1 MSYKSRTLTILF
13 AAVLALSACGSADE
27 LEDSA
32 TTTTAQTL
40 ESTVVSALED
50 VVGALEDEGGLATA
64 SVDVDGNTYLVS
76 CVAISPS
83 NLSNPLGQVSY
94 LGSDVSI
101 RALTGVNADNAIA
114 IEVEGGACS
123 AGEQTLSD
131 WSLAT
136 AKSLESGAAQQ
147 IACDSGLK
155 VEGC

>member
-1 MSYKSRTLTILF
+1 MDRQRDMSYKTRTIPILF

-32 TTTTAQTL
+32 TTTTAQAL
-40 ESTVVSALED
+40 ESTAVGVQED
-50 VVGALEDEGGLATA
+50 DGGLTTA
-64 SVDVDGNTYLVS
+64 SVDVDGITYLVS

-83 NLSNPLGQVSY
+83 NLSNPLGQASY
-94 LGSDVSI
+94 LGTDVSI
-101 RALTGVNADNAIA
+101 RALAGVNLDNAIA
-114 IEVEGGACS
+114 IELEGGACS

-131 WSLAT
+131 WSLAF
-136 AKSLESGAAQQ
+136 AQGLERDTAQQ